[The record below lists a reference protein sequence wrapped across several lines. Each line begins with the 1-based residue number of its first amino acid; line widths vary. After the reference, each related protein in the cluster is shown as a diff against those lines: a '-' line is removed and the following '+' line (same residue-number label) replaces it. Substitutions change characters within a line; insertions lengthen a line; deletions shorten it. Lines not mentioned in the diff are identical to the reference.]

1 MKTKV
6 LLSVFLLAGIALA
19 ANPQDEAL
27 VRNAYAK
34 LAYAS
39 QTKIVAI
46 EAQRNSD
53 LTIAEL
59 SKELQDN
66 ELRFE
71 ITAMSSGNISD
82 IESRPY
88 SEFVTRPDQQ
98 KVLSIPHETHSVTE
112 FGKFLGVTLFATP
125 HWTTMRAE
133 VNGEWSEDWDM
144 PVKALVDSGNAGK
157 YSRYVTATITVSFQ
171 GTSQT
176 YHALWLFSD
185 SDVMCVDLVTGNE
198 IVKYFAQESAFPS
211 VLTDTHLRY
220 HPAVEQWLTSTQRFD
235 ASCKAGKL
243 DVCCDS
249 AMHCGV
255 LEDDL
260 RTKPAPNAL
269 TPKERQ

>member
-53 LTIAEL
+53 LTTAEL
-59 SKELQDN
+59 SKKLQDN

-71 ITAMSSGNISD
+71 ITAMSSGSISD

-98 KVLSIPHETHSVTE
+98 KVLSIGHETHSVTE
-112 FGKFLGVTLFATP
+112 FGKFLAVSLFATP
-125 HWTTMRAE
+125 HWTTM
-133 VNGEWSEDWDM
+133 NGESSGDWDM
-144 PVKALVDSGNAGK
+144 PVKALVYSGNAGK

-176 YHALWLFSD
+176 YHTLWLFSD
-185 SDVMCVDLVTGNE
+185 SDVMCVDLLTGDVVRYF
-198 IVKYFAQESAFPS
+198 VKESVFPS

-255 LEDDL
+255 LEEDL

>member
-1 MKTKV
+1 MKTRV

-46 EAQRNSD
+46 EAQSNSD
-53 LTIAEL
+53 LTTADL
-59 SKELQDN
+59 SKKLQDN

-71 ITAMSSGNISD
+71 ITAMSSGSISD

-112 FGKFLGVTLFATP
+112 FGKLLAISLFATP
-125 HWTTMRAE
+125 HWTTM
-133 VNGEWSEDWDM
+133 NGESREDWDM
-144 PVKALVDSGNAGK
+144 PVKALVYSGNAGK

-171 GTSQT
+171 GTSRT
-176 YHALWLFSD
+176 YHTLWLFSD
-185 SDVMCVDLVTGNE
+185 SDVMCVDLVTGDVVRYF
-198 IVKYFAQESAFPS
+198 VKESVFPS

-255 LEDDL
+255 LEEDL
-260 RTKPAPNAL
+260 RTKPAPNML

>member
-6 LLSVFLLAGIALA
+6 LLSVFLLAGIAVA

-34 LAYAS
+34 LAYAA
-39 QTKIVAI
+39 QTRTVVDAT
-46 EAQRNSD
+46 QRPD

-59 SKELQDN
+59 SKKLQDN

-71 ITAMSSGNISD
+71 ITAMSSGSISD

-98 KVLSIPHETHSVTE
+98 KVLSIAHETHSVTE
-112 FGKFLGVTLFATP
+112 FGKLLAVSLTATP
-125 HWTTMRAE
+125 HWTTTME
-133 VNGEWSEDWDM
+133 GESGDYWDR
-144 PVKALVDSGNAGK
+144 PVKEALVYPFNAEK
-157 YSRYVTATITVSFQ
+157 YPRYVTATITVGFQ
-171 GTSQT
+171 GRSRT
-176 YHALWLFSD
+176 YHTLWLFSD
-185 SDVMCVDLVTGNE
+185 SDVMCFDLVTGDVVRYF
-198 IVKYFAQESAFPS
+198 VKESVFPS
-211 VLTDTHLRY
+211 VLTDTHFRY
-220 HPAVEQWLTSTQRFD
+220 YPAVEQWLTSTQRFD

-255 LEDDL
+255 LEEDL

>member
-1 MKTKV
+1 MKIKV

-19 ANPQDEAL
+19 ANTQDEAL

-34 LAYAS
+34 LAYAA
-39 QTKIVAI
+39 QTRTVAI
-46 EAQRNSD
+46 EGQRNSD

-59 SKELQDN
+59 SKKLQDN
-66 ELRFE
+66 ELRFV
-71 ITAMSSGNISD
+71 ITAMSSGSISE
-82 IESRPY
+82 IESRTY
-88 SEFVTRPDQQ
+88 SEFATRPDQE

-112 FGKFLGVTLFATP
+112 FGKLLAVSRFATP
-125 HWTTMRAE
+125 FWTTMD
-133 VNGEWSEDWDM
+133 GESSEDWDM
-144 PVKALVDSGNAGK
+144 PVKEALVYSGNAGK

-171 GTSQT
+171 GRSRT
-176 YHALWLFSD
+176 YHTLWLFSD
-185 SDVMCVDLVTGNE
+185 SDVMCLDLVTGNGVRDF
-198 IVKYFAQESAFPS
+198 VKESVFPS

-235 ASCKAGKL
+235 TSCKAGKL

-255 LEDDL
+255 LEEDL
-260 RTKPAPNAL
+260 RTKPVPNAL

>member
-34 LAYAS
+34 LAYAA
-39 QTKIVAI
+39 QTKTVFI
-46 EAQRNSD
+46 EALTNSD
-53 LTIAEL
+53 LTVAEL
-59 SKELQDN
+59 SKKLQDN

-71 ITAMSSGNISD
+71 ITAMSSGSISD

-112 FGKFLGVTLFATP
+112 FGKLLADSLFATP
-125 HWTTMRAE
+125 RWTTM
-133 VNGEWSEDWDM
+133 NGTSSGDWDM
-144 PVKALVDSGNAGK
+144 PIKALVYSYSGNAGK

-176 YHALWLFSD
+176 YHTLWLFSD
-185 SDVMCVDLVTGNE
+185 SDAICVDLVTGD
-198 IVKYFAQESAFPS
+198 IVRDFAKESAFPS

-235 ASCKAGKL
+235 TSCKAGKL

-255 LEDDL
+255 LEEDL